1 MNLSRFPLRVLLMLA
16 LPVLILLALEWAFR
30 AQLWSPYAKPDSHAG
45 TSQRKLEGLRDP
57 RVQQID
63 FVTLGDSRAV
73 YGIDHAGLFAAA
85 QTHGRT
91 HLNLSMPGSHWMTL
105 ALQQQWLKRE
115 HPELRGVVIGVS
127 VASFGGVFNGDY
139 ELGIVTPWRTWQDTD
154 LVAEF
159 IPLQR
164 GKPESYAVASALMA
178 WRDDVSD
185 LLRHFG
191 PRRKD
196 LAWWNQQDHWQALHS
211 NVDEQRDLCGVPLH
225 RVSDCDAL
233 AGRGDVEPRLLQ
245 ACAGMPRVPVEQR
258 WGHAAALAGQPTEA
272 EAALRDTVQD
282 HLRRWGTERPPVLV
296 LLPMHG
302 AWLQD
307 VFAPDRHAWVLSILR
322 PLHESGEIVLL
333 DHTWDFIDEG
343 QTDCN
348 AFWDFHHHNNAGRQ
362 RLAERLSPEIAAAL
376 GE

>member
-1 MNLSRFPLRVLLMLA
+1 MNLSRFPLRALLMLA

-30 AQLWSPYAKPDSHAG
+30 GQLWSPYAKPDSHAG

-105 ALQQQWLKRE
+105 AIQQQWLKRE
-115 HPELRGVVIGVS
+115 HPELRGVVIGLS

-139 ELGIVTPWRTWQDTD
+139 ELGIITPWRTWQDTD
-154 LVAEF
+154 RVAEF

-211 NVDEQRDLCGVPLH
+211 NVDEQRDLCAVPLH
-225 RVSDCDAL
+225 RVSDCDAV

-282 HLRRWGTERPPVLV
+282 HFRRWGTDRPPVLV

-307 VFAPDRHAWVLSILR
+307 VYAPDRHAWVLSILQ

-362 RLAERLSPEIAAAL
+362 RLAERLSLEIAAAL